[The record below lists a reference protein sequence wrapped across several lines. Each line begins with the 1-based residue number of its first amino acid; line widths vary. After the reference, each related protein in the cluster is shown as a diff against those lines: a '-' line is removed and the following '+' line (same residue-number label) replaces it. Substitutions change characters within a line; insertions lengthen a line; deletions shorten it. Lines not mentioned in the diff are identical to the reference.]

1 VPREGSRG
9 GRGRPRNSSLLIDT
23 IPVVVRPIADRTC
36 GRCAGFP
43 PPSTV
48 RRRREWG
55 EERVYGG
62 MPSVR
67 VLAEDPTILI
77 AVSLCNPADPGAPIR

>member
-1 VPREGSRG
+1 
-9 GRGRPRNSSLLIDT
+9 
-23 IPVVVRPIADRTC
+23 
-36 GRCAGFP
+36 
-43 PPSTV
+43 V